1 MTNEDLKTLRTT
13 IAFTQLEMARAMGL
27 ALRLYQDLESG
38 KIPRK
43 VRHVKV
49 AERVSLEYAVS
60 KQNPMIAL
68 PVIRQEALQL
78 VDMIRGFKAVPPRTT
93 DGKGQFQLV
102 ELELGDYGELI
113 SRKVVPEPFRT
124 RQEAEQMAERVA
136 KSHSGANGFN
146 QEHGY
151 WWGRDLRNRVY
162 RFIVEAM

>member
-27 ALRLYQDLESG
+27 ALRLYQDLEAG
-38 KIPRK
+38 KKPLK
-43 VRHVKV
+43 VRHVKI

-78 VDMIRGFKAVPPRTT
+78 VDMIRGYKAVPPRTE
-93 DGKGQFQLV
+93 GKGQFQLV
-102 ELELGDYGELI
+102 ELELGDYGELV

-124 RQEAEQMAERVA
+124 RREAEQMAESAA
-136 KSHSGANGFN
+136 KSHLGANGFN
-146 QEHGY
+146 EENGY

-162 RFIVEAM
+162 RFIVEAI